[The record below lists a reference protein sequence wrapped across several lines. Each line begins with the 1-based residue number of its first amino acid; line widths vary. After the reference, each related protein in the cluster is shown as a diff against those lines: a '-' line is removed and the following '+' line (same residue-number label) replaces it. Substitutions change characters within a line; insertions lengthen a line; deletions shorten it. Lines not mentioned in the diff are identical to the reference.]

1 MELAG
6 LNIKFLPG
14 VGEKKA
20 AVLYEELQVQSYED
34 MLYHVPFKYIDRS
47 KIYSIAELNG
57 RLPYI
62 QIKAKIRNLKTIGEG
77 KALRMTATAYDE
89 TGTLELVWFKGFKFL
104 TNQIEP
110 DKEYLIFGQP
120 SEFNHKLNIVH
131 PEIDSFEKA
140 SQLLVGFQ
148 AVYPTT
154 EKMKKAFLNSK
165 AISKIQDS
173 IFKTIKGKISE
184 TLPAWFI
191 QQHKLMYLHEALYNI
206 HFPENPDMLRKA
218 LFRLKFEELFYIQ
231 LNILKLKY
239 KRKTYF
245 KGHEFKT
252 IGEYFNTFYHRY
264 LPFELTDAQKRVIK
278 EIRQDCGS
286 GKQMNRLLQGDVGS
300 GKTLVAVMCMLMALD
315 NCCQTCLMAP
325 TEILARQHYATLTRL
340 LDGLTVRVAILTGA
354 SKARERRAA
363 LEGVASGEVQLL
375 VGTHAL
381 IEDRVR
387 FANLGLV
394 VIDEQH
400 RFGVEQRARMWTK
413 NEQPP
418 HVLVMTATPIPRT
431 LAMTLYGD
439 LDVSVIDELPPG
451 RRPVRTVHYTDA
463 ARLRV
468 WGFLRQEIARGRQ
481 AYVVYPLIEESESMD
496 YKDLQDGYE
505 AISRDFPLPEY
516 VVEVVHGRMKPEDK
530 EAAMR
535 RFKSGEAQILVST
548 TVIEVGVDVPNAT
561 VMVIE
566 SAERFGLSQLHQ
578 LRGRVGRGAEQSYCI
593 LMSGEKL
600 SKEARARLD
609 AMCQTNDGFRLAELD
624 LKLRG
629 AGDIAGTQQSGMA
642 FDLKIANPTLDV
654 QILQLTRDAAG
665 GVLAADAALAAPEHA
680 GLRELKRRYSGEKS
694 IDFSMIS

>member
-300 GKTLVAVMCMLMALD
+300 GKTLVACSFLF
-315 NCCQTCLMAP
+315 CSYQI
-325 TEILARQHYATLTRL
+325 IL
-340 LDGLTVRVAILTGA
+340 
-354 SKARERRAA
+354 
-363 LEGVASGEVQLL
+363 
-375 VGTHAL
+375 
-381 IEDRVR
+381 
-387 FANLGLV
+387 
-394 VIDEQH
+394 
-400 RFGVEQRARMWTK
+400 
-413 NEQPP
+413 
-418 HVLVMTATPIPRT
+418 
-431 LAMTLYGD
+431 
-439 LDVSVIDELPPG
+439 
-451 RRPVRTVHYTDA
+451 
-463 ARLRV
+463 
-468 WGFLRQEIARGRQ
+468 
-481 AYVVYPLIEESESMD
+481 
-496 YKDLQDGYE
+496 
-505 AISRDFPLPEY
+505 
-516 VVEVVHGRMKPEDK
+516 
-530 EAAMR
+530 
-535 RFKSGEAQILVST
+535 
-548 TVIEVGVDVPNAT
+548 
-561 VMVIE
+561 
-566 SAERFGLSQLHQ
+566 
-578 LRGRVGRGAEQSYCI
+578 
-593 LMSGEKL
+593 
-600 SKEARARLD
+600 
-609 AMCQTNDGFRLAELD
+609 
-624 LKLRG
+624 
-629 AGDIAGTQQSGMA
+629 
-642 FDLKIANPTLDV
+642 
-654 QILQLTRDAAG
+654 
-665 GVLAADAALAAPEHA
+665 
-680 GLRELKRRYSGEKS
+680 
-694 IDFSMIS
+694 

>member
-120 SEFNHKLNIVH
+120 SEFKHKKNIVH

-252 IGEYFNTFYHRY
+252 IGEYFNKQALEYIEDD
-264 LPFELTDAQKRVIK
+264 ELVEVTPLNIRLRKLFLTELERRRNRFKTEARQRVRPAMDVDTSEDCPSCFGTGTVKPSILFTDSLEEKIDCLVNKHHVKKFTLHVHPYVAAYVNKGLFPLSMKWKMKYTHGLKVIPNQSLAFLEYKFFDADKNELDMKEEK
-278 EIRQDCGS
+278 EIIN
-286 GKQMNRLLQGDVGS
+286 K
-300 GKTLVAVMCMLMALD
+300 
-315 NCCQTCLMAP
+315 
-325 TEILARQHYATLTRL
+325 
-340 LDGLTVRVAILTGA
+340 
-354 SKARERRAA
+354 
-363 LEGVASGEVQLL
+363 
-375 VGTHAL
+375 
-381 IEDRVR
+381 
-387 FANLGLV
+387 
-394 VIDEQH
+394 
-400 RFGVEQRARMWTK
+400 
-413 NEQPP
+413 
-418 HVLVMTATPIPRT
+418 
-431 LAMTLYGD
+431 
-439 LDVSVIDELPPG
+439 
-451 RRPVRTVHYTDA
+451 
-463 ARLRV
+463 
-468 WGFLRQEIARGRQ
+468 
-481 AYVVYPLIEESESMD
+481 
-496 YKDLQDGYE
+496 
-505 AISRDFPLPEY
+505 
-516 VVEVVHGRMKPEDK
+516 
-530 EAAMR
+530 
-535 RFKSGEAQILVST
+535 
-548 TVIEVGVDVPNAT
+548 
-561 VMVIE
+561 
-566 SAERFGLSQLHQ
+566 
-578 LRGRVGRGAEQSYCI
+578 
-593 LMSGEKL
+593 
-600 SKEARARLD
+600 
-609 AMCQTNDGFRLAELD
+609 
-624 LKLRG
+624 
-629 AGDIAGTQQSGMA
+629 
-642 FDLKIANPTLDV
+642 
-654 QILQLTRDAAG
+654 
-665 GVLAADAALAAPEHA
+665 
-680 GLRELKRRYSGEKS
+680 
-694 IDFSMIS
+694 